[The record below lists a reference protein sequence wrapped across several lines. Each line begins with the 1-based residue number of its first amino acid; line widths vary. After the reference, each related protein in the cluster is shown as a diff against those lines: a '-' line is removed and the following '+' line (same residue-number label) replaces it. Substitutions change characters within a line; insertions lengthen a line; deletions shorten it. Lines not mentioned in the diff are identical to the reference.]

1 MVKVIINA
9 DDLGLNH
16 SVNSAIDDAL
26 KERHITSATI
36 LANSETWDEVHKVID
51 ENPQASFGVHL
62 NLTQGKA
69 LTNNEAFVNAHIVDE
84 QNRFTR
90 GIRKL
95 KRITPEILTAVYEE
109 WDAQLNKVI
118 NIEGIQIT
126 HIDGHHHIHRETC
139 FLEILVKLVQ
149 KYGIK
154 KVRNRYVSPTNRAK
168 HMFSSSI
175 EFLFNRDFVFDAL
188 KKKHDFLPFRIVYS
202 ILDDLRWRKQLQKYV
217 LMTAYFNSYETQ
229 IKQINSGLKIN
240 DNTTIELMCHPGH
253 PRYTE
258 EYEQI
263 RTHLLEQLSEGISL
277 ISFKEL

>member
-36 LANSETWDEVHKVID
+36 LANSDTWDEIHKIIN

-69 LTNNEAFVNAHIVDE
+69 LTYNEVFVNAHIVDG
-84 QNRFTR
+84 QNQFTK
-90 GIRKL
+90 GFRKL
-95 KRITPEILTAVYEE
+95 ERITPEILAAVYEE

-154 KVRNRYVSPTNRAK
+154 KVRNRYIFPTNKAK

-188 KKKHDFLPFRIVYS
+188 KKNHDFLPFQIVYS
-202 ILDDLRWRKQLQKYV
+202 ILDNLRWRKQLQKFV
-217 LMTAYFNSYETQ
+217 SMTTYFNSYETQ
-229 IKQINSGLKIN
+229 IKLINSGLKIGGN
-240 DNTTIELMCHPGH
+240 ATIELMCHPGN

-263 RTHLLEQLSEGISL
+263 RKHLLEQLNEGVSL